1 MNSASRTSGSRK
13 EEIFEAA
20 LFCFNEKGYHR
31 TSIDD
36 IALKGKISKGGI
48 YYYFRSK
55 EELFLEL
62 FKFRLNRYIDQLKA
76 YIQKERDPEKR
87 ILLLIQKWGL
97 ILKENQDFFRFC
109 LEFIAMGAR
118 DKEIKKEMTSFYKD
132 STNTFSQ
139 IIREGIAV
147 GEFKSLDP
155 EKIARL
161 IFSLFQGI
169 FSTYFSLNYDFDLI
183 EQHTFN
189 MKTILQGIQNTR
201 KEGMEA
207 LPAKRKEV

>member
-1 MNSASRTSGSRK
+1 MNSARTSANRK

-20 LFCFNEKGYHR
+20 LLCFNQKGYHK

-36 IALKGKISKGGI
+36 IALKGKISKGGV
-48 YYYFRSK
+48 YYYFKSK
-55 EELFLEL
+55 EDLFLGL
-62 FKFRLNRYIDQLKA
+62 FNFRLNKYIDQLKT
-76 YIQKERDPEKR
+76 YIQNETDPEKR
-87 ILLLIQKWGL
+87 MLLLIQKWGL
-97 ILKENQDFFRFC
+97 LLKENQDFFRFC
-109 LEFIAMGAR
+109 LEFSAMGAR
-118 DKEIKKEMTSFYKD
+118 DEEIRKEMTSFYKN

-189 MKTILQGIQNTR
+189 MKTILQGIQNI
-201 KEGMEA
+201 KNADMSA
-207 LPAKRKEV
+207 LPSKRKEV